1 MVTRI
6 THMPYEQA
14 VKRYLFNP
22 IGMSSGSVSMEGL
35 QSNRSWAK
43 PHSVGRSAR

>member
-1 MVTRI
+1 MVSRI

-22 IGMSSGSVSMEGL
+22 IGMTQRQRLDGRASVEPQLGEAA
-35 QSNRSWAK
+35 QRR
-43 PHSVGRSAR
+43 PRP